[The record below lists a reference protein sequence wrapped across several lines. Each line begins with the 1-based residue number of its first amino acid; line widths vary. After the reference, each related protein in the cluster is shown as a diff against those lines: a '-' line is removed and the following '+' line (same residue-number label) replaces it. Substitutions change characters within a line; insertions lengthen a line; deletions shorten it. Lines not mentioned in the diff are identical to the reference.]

1 MEMEESE
8 GHISIQIAS
17 ILAAIHLAW
26 LGQAAADFLLWGHLH
41 IFTDLSPLH
50 EKTLCV
56 QLSLIVSGTRTHT
69 NIRNTLSVARNTVA
83 HPLWLFFSC
92 PPLL

>member
-26 LGQAAADFLLWGHLH
+26 LGQAAADFLLWRHLH
-41 IFTDLSPLH
+41 TFTDLSLP
-50 EKTLCV
+50 
-56 QLSLIVSGTRTHT
+56 
-69 NIRNTLSVARNTVA
+69 
-83 HPLWLFFSC
+83 
-92 PPLL
+92 